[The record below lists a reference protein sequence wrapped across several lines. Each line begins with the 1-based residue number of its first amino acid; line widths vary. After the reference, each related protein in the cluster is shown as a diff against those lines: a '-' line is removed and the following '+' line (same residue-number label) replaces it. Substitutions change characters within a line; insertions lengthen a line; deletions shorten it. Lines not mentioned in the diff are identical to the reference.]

1 MEAVEAV
8 VNVKSTEELAS
19 KTSIRS
25 GQWKMNNYMR
35 IGGFIIAVFVLVAL
49 IAPLLSPDDPN
60 AIIPKNRLAPI
71 GTAGHFLGTDH
82 LGRDLLSRLIWGSRI
97 SLEAGIGA
105 AAIAMLLGVTIGIA
119 AGMNGKLL
127 DNVLMRVIDILLSFP
142 AILLAIL
149 VVAFMGPSLKNAMF
163 AVALVNIPFYARL
176 TRSVTLSVKQKEY
189 IEASFAIGNSY
200 FKTILRHIVPNI
212 SPYIISQTMMNIGW
226 MIMETTSLSF
236 LGLGVQPPTS
246 DWGSML
252 GEART
257 VMLVAPMVVALPGL
271 CIFIVVFGFNMLG
284 DGLRDWFDPHSNSNR
299 G

>member
-1 MEAVEAV
+1 
-8 VNVKSTEELAS
+8 
-19 KTSIRS
+19 
-25 GQWKMNNYMR
+25 
-35 IGGFIIAVFVLVAL
+35 
-49 IAPLLSPDDPN
+49 
-60 AIIPKNRLAPI
+60 
-71 GTAGHFLGTDH
+71 
-82 LGRDLLSRLIWGSRI
+82 
-97 SLEAGIGA
+97 
-105 AAIAMLLGVTIGIA
+105 
-119 AGMNGKLL
+119 
-127 DNVLMRVIDILLSFP
+127 
-142 AILLAIL
+142 
-149 VVAFMGPSLKNAMF
+149 MF

-271 CIFIVVFGFNMLG
+271 CIFIVVFGFNILG
-284 DGLRDWFDPHSNSNR
+284 DGLRDLFDPRSNSNR